1 MKTNK
6 KITRTFIFTVAD
18 VVAYNENND
27 NVYSDTETL
36 IGKMDVKETKKAL
49 DEKYNDTC
57 ISVVKVKNVSYVE
70 KLFGITEEDFLSLAT
85 ELPPRKV
92 NETQEDV

>member
-1 MKTNK
+1 MKINK

-18 VVAYNENND
+18 VVVYNEIND

-57 ISVVKVKNVSYVE
+57 ISVVKVKNVSYLE
-70 KLFGITEEDFLSLAT
+70 KLYGITEEDFLSMAV
-85 ELPPRKV
+85 EMPPRKV

>member
-1 MKTNK
+1 MKTTK

-18 VVAYNENND
+18 VVMYNENND

-57 ISVVKVKNVSYVE
+57 ISIVKVKNVSYVE
-70 KLFGITEEDFLSLAT
+70 KLYGISEKDFLSMAV
-85 ELPPRKV
+85 EMPPRKV